1 MSSINEGVKL
11 AEELAKNSIKCSI
24 VTDASMGTIIKD
36 MNMVICGADR
46 LYETG
51 FVNKIGTFPLA
62 ITAKQFNIPI
72 YLACET
78 DKILKEI
85 ERSIRFYPQNPDE
98 VYSSK
103 KPKLDIVN
111 YHFETI
117 PYNFISKI
125 ICEDGVFETNE
136 FINWYLKD

>member
-1 MSSINEGVKL
+1 M
-11 AEELAKNSIKCSI
+11 
-24 VTDASMGTIIKD
+24 MGTIIKD
-36 MNMVICGADR
+36 MNIVISGADR

-51 FVNKIGTFPLA
+51 FVNKIGTLPLA
-62 ITAKQFNIPI
+62 LTAKHFRVPF

-85 ERSIRFYPQNPDE
+85 DRSIRFYPQNPGE
-98 VYSSK
+98 IYKNNKFKINV
-103 KPKLDIVN
+103 IN
-111 YHFETI
+111 YYFESI
-117 PYNFISKI
+117 PYTFVSKI